1 MQHTNRKGNE
11 ILQSLKEW
19 KATEGGGKCERVGDG
34 GAVAEGYGCWLVR
47 EARDAGSFGVFFH
60 SSVFVSALLR
70 LLLFSRLGWLA
81 DARLPK
87 LVSVSKVWNEQA
99 PLGYG
104 YCTKKNPWLYF
115 ATHSGIYDFSTF
127 LLDLFQKSGLFV
139 SWQKW
144 YKFLTFI

>member
-19 KATEGGGKCERVGDG
+19 KATEGGGKCGRDGVDG
-34 GAVAEGYGCWLVR
+34 GAVAEGYGRWLVG
-47 EARDAGSFGVFFH
+47 EARDAGSFWGFFH

-104 YCTKKNPWLYF
+104 YCTVKSQGSILLLIQ
-115 ATHSGIYDFSTF
+115 ACMYD
-127 LLDLFQKSGLFV
+127 L
-139 SWQKW
+139 
-144 YKFLTFI
+144 